1 MPAKLIVT
9 LEKFDSQLWAFHF
22 PIPGDVAA
30 QFIDGDNRRIICSML
45 GHDMQCAL
53 MGAGD
58 GDWFVNVNKKVRDK
72 LGLIEGQQVEVE
84 ITKDES
90 EFGMPMPD
98 ELREL
103 LVQDDKGNEHFL
115 NLTPG
120 KQRNLIY
127 IVNNVKNPDIKLRR
141 ALCIVEH
148 LKMQNGKID
157 FKALH
162 AEIKAANQAAKR
174 L

>member
-1 MPAKLIVT
+1 MVT
-9 LEKFDSQLWAFHF
+9 LEKFDSPLWAFHF
-22 PIPGDVAA
+22 PIPGDMAT
-30 QFIDGDNRRIICSML
+30 QFIDGDNRRIICTMM

-72 LGLIEGQQVEVE
+72 LGLIEGQEVEVE
-84 ITKDES
+84 ISKDAS
-90 EFGMPMPD
+90 EFGMSMPE

-103 LVQDDKGNEHFL
+103 LLQDEKGNEHFL
-115 NLTPG
+115 KLTPG

-141 ALCIVEH
+141 ALCTVEH
-148 LKMQNGKID
+148 LKMQEGKID
-157 FKALH
+157 FKALNV
-162 AEIKAANQAAKR
+162 EIKAANQAAR
-174 L
+174 GLS